1 MQSLQQENA
10 QPSEEYAEAMN
21 KAIADAAK
29 AENER
34 DAALA
39 RVAELEQQNKRLDIQ
54 VWACAREIW
63 SLSAR
68 MTINGMPEG
77 RGFMA
82 QLLDSGWCPTSEHF
96 SRADAQA
103 VLDALVDQLHRDLPL
118 AYRT

>member
-1 MQSLQQENA
+1 MDVDQR
-10 QPSEEYAEAMN
+10 PW
-21 KAIADAAK
+21 
-29 AENER
+29 
-34 DAALA
+34 
-39 RVAELEQQNKRLDIQ
+39 VDIQ

-68 MTINGMPEG
+68 MTINGMQEG

-82 QLLDSGWCPTSEHF
+82 QLLDSGWCPTSERF

-103 VLDALVDQLHRDLPL
+103 ILDAMTDQLYRDLPP